1 MNIRPNFDVREFVPP
16 RVWNQFGRA
25 SRWFLDPRMLD
36 LAQFYRDYFD
46 APVRVNDW
54 HFGGADSASRSDS
67 DQSSSHTQYEGD
79 FTERGFRLPDSNVGA
94 RLSQHKFGRA
104 FDCNVR
110 GLTPDEVRSRIMDNE
125 ALFMAEGL
133 TTLESG
139 DIATTWVHSDVRT
152 TDQNSIMI
160 VTP

>member
-1 MNIRPNFDVREFVPP
+1 MKIRPDFDLREFVPP
-16 RVWNQFGRA
+16 SVWQDFGVA

-36 LAQFYRDYFD
+36 LAQFYRDYFGS
-46 APVRVNDW
+46 PVRVNDW
-54 HFGGADSASRSDS
+54 HYGGADSASRSDS

-79 FTERGFRLPDSNVGA
+79 FTERGFRLPDTNTGA

-104 FDCNVR
+104 FDCNVE
-110 GLTPDEVRSRIMDNE
+110 GLTPNEVRREIKQNE
-125 ALFMAEGL
+125 DLFMEKGL

-139 DIATTWVHSDVRT
+139 DIATTWVHSDIRT
-152 TDQNSIMI
+152 TDQNDILI

>member
-1 MNIRPNFDVREFVPP
+1 MQVRPDFDLREFVPP
-16 RVWNQFGRA
+16 SVWEAFGAA

-46 APVRVNDW
+46 ASVTVNTW
-54 HFGGADSASRSDS
+54 AWNGRFK
-67 DQSSSHTQYEGD
+67 
-79 FTERGFRLPDSNVGA
+79 ERGFRLPDTNTGA

-104 FDCNVR
+104 FDCNIA
-110 GLTPDEVRSRIMDNE
+110 GMTPEEVRERIMDNE
-125 ALFMAEGL
+125 ALFMDKGL

-139 DIATTWVHSDVRT
+139 EIAKTWVHSDIRT
-152 TDQNSIMI
+152 TTQDSILI

>member
-1 MNIRPNFDVREFVPP
+1 MQIRPDFDLREFVPP
-16 RVWNQFGRA
+16 AVWDQFGPA

-36 LAQFYRDYFD
+36 LAQFYRDFFE
-46 APVRVNDW
+46 APVTVNTWAWDGR
-54 HFGGADSASRSDS
+54 F
-67 DQSSSHTQYEGD
+67 E
-79 FTERGFRLPDSNVGA
+79 ERGFRLPDTNTGS

-104 FDCNVR
+104 FDCNVE

-125 ALFMAEGL
+125 ALFMEKGL

-139 DIATTWVHSDVRT
+139 DIAKTWVHSDIRKT
-152 TDQNSIMI
+152 NQDSILI

>member
-1 MNIRPNFDVREFVPP
+1 MKIRQNFDVREFVPP
-16 RVWNQFGRA
+16 GVWEDFGAA

-36 LAQFYRDYFD
+36 LAQFYRDFFD

-54 HFGGADSASRSDS
+54 HYG
-67 DQSSSHTQYEGD
+67 GD
-79 FTERGFRLPDSNVGA
+79 FTERGFRLPTTNTGA

-104 FDCNVR
+104 FDCNVE

-125 ALFMAEGL
+125 DLFMEKGL

-139 DIATTWVHSDVRT
+139 EIATTWVHSDIRT
-152 TDQNSIMI
+152 TDQNEIMI

>member
-1 MNIRPNFDVREFVPP
+1 MKIWRNFDLREFVPP
-16 RVWNQFGRA
+16 AVWKDFGSA

-36 LAQFYRDYFD
+36 LAQFYRDFFD
-46 APVRVNDW
+46 TPVRVNDW
-54 HFGGADSASRSDS
+54 HYGGN
-67 DQSSSHTQYEGD
+67 
-79 FTERGFRLPDSNVGA
+79 FTERGFRLPGTNTGA

-110 GLTPDEVRSRIMDNE
+110 GLTPDEVRSRIEANE
-125 ALFMAEGL
+125 NLFMEKGL

-139 DIATTWVHSDVRT
+139 EIATGWVHSDIRT
-152 TDQNSIMI
+152 TDQNNIMI